1 MKLRKASGIDILW
14 FIALLTVFIIVAR
27 TQLEFYST
35 ATVDTYVKNIV
46 NAETTVFVNSIS
58 GFSTNSA
65 SCNMYDSNGNKRTLG
80 SPSDI
85 APSVNSTSA
94 TAYGIVNRAKLNM
107 LDAIRSEF
115 NSNSTLKSRV
125 ENIADSNLE
134 VTMTDKTGKST
145 IVTVTLRYTVTNN
158 SYSGK
163 EGGLFKLD
171 RLQIPRKVVVT
182 RTVENP
188 LRFR

>member
-1 MKLRKASGIDILW
+1 MKLRKASGVDILW
-14 FIALLTVFIIVAR
+14 FIALLTVFIVVAR

-46 NAETTVFVNSIS
+46 NAEATTFVNSIS

-65 SCNMYDSNGNKRTLG
+65 TCNMYDSNGEKRTLG
-80 SPSDI
+80 DSSDL
-85 APSVNSTSA
+85 APSVNSTPA
-94 TAYGIVNRAKLNM
+94 TAYGIVNRAKQNM
-107 LDAIRSEF
+107 IDSIKNEF
-115 NSNSTLKSRV
+115 NSNPTLLSRV
-125 ENIADSNLE
+125 DGISDSNVE

-163 EGGLFKLD
+163 QGGLFKLD
-171 RLQIPRKVVVT
+171 KLQIPRKVVVT
-182 RTVENP
+182 RTIENP